1 MTDNLLLYMDPDGRV
16 NDMILGPG
24 GEEKGAYG
32 LGLYTMAK
40 SVLMRLISAAVSRN
54 RMHFERDVLQR
65 HVDTLRIYG
74 YEVPEYT
81 AVICSLN
88 SYFQANM
95 DLLDPGVRA
104 ALFPSRRPIYTKV
117 RDCAPAVY
125 GPARHGQGFP
135 GGRRQQNRRLGQPL
149 HHLPGCADRAG
160 CGAGELHCD
169 AGLGHL
175 QKFPPRRRYHG

>member
-1 MTDNLLLYMDPDGRV
+1 
-16 NDMILGPG
+16 MILGPG
-24 GEEKGAYG
+24 GEEEGAYG
-32 LGLYTMAK
+32 LGLYVMAK

-125 GPARHGQGFP
+125 GLHATVQGFP
-135 GGRRQQNRRLGQPL
+135 GGRRQQNRRLGAAAPSSSGMCRSSGMRCWRTAL
-149 HHLPGCADRAG
+149 SCRARSS
-160 CGAGELHCD
+160 AKIP
-169 AGLGHL
+169 A
-175 QKFPPRRRYHG
+175 